1 MVGFYIYIKKVM
13 KKVIRLT
20 ETDLV
25 NIIKKTIVE
34 SKRLLNIPRPKPDPG
49 CKECFSEQDII
60 NANDNSIFYKIKSG
74 DTLEGI
80 KKTKGANSI
89 QSLIHFNKKCDLG
102 KNIKAGD
109 VIIID
114 RSPSGN

>member
-1 MVGFYIYIKKVM
+1 M

-20 ETDLV
+20 ENDLV

-34 SKRLLNIPRPKPDPG
+34 SRRLLSVPRPKPDPG
-49 CKECFSEQDII
+49 CKECFTEKNII
-60 NANDNSIFYKIKSG
+60 DANDNSIFYKVKNG

-80 KKTKGANSI
+80 KKTKGANSTT
-89 QSLIHFNKKCDLG
+89 SLKAFNSKCDMNKL
-102 KNIKAGD
+102 KAGD
-109 VIIID
+109 VILID

>member
-1 MVGFYIYIKKVM
+1 M
-13 KKVIRLT
+13 KKFIRLT

-60 NANDNSIFYKIKSG
+60 NANDNSIFYKVKSG

-89 QSLIHFNKKCDLG
+89 ESLKHFNKKCDLG

>member
-1 MVGFYIYIKKVM
+1 M